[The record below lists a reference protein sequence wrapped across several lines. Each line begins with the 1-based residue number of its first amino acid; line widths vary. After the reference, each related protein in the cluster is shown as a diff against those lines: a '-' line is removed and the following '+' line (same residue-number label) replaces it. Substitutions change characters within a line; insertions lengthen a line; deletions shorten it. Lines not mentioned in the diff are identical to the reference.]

1 MRGVPEGAEPVP
13 EVHRATGRQGEA
25 ESGYRTRSLPVRRT
39 VGDAAAAV
47 MASPSPPDAPAATRC
62 VNTQRRT
69 GTTPEA
75 LQ

>member
-1 MRGVPEGAEPVP
+1 MRGVPEGAESVP

-25 ESGYRTRSLPVRRT
+25 ESGYRTRSLPVGRI
-39 VGDAAAAV
+39 VGDAAAV
-47 MASPSPPDAPAATRC
+47 MASPSPPDAPAATRW

-75 LQ
+75 PQ